1 MKSAELLDL
10 LREFYRDK
18 SALRQRHVAAARLV
32 VDYDFNNA
40 YQYVIN
46 REDVH
51 LTWVHDAITD
61 HGGTPEDAP
70 EPQLEAAGKGK
81 GKQADAQTAVMT
93 VDRDQAQAFVDGWR
107 DRVEHLNHARLRT
120 LLRVILGETLEQK
133 RFFEQALAGRT
144 DLLGRRA
151 DGAGTAGVVLPTRW
165 VN

>member
-120 LLRVILGETLEQK
+120 LLRVVLGETLEQK

-151 DGAGTAGVVLPTRW
+151 DGAGTTGVVLPTRW

>member
-1 MKSAELLDL
+1 VKPAELLQL
-10 LREFYRDK
+10 LREFYREK

-32 VDYDFNNA
+32 VDYDYNNA

-51 LTWVHDAITD
+51 LTWLYDAIKD
-61 HGGTPEDAP
+61 HGGTAEDAP
-70 EPQLEAAGKGK
+70 EPHLDAAAKGK
-81 GKQADAQTAVMT
+81 GKKEDAQTAVIRE
-93 VDRDQAQAFVDGWR
+93 DRDQAQAFVDRWR
-107 DRVEHLNHARLRT
+107 ERVEHMNHARLRT
-120 LLRVILGETLEQK
+120 LLRVVLGETLEQK

-151 DGAGTAGVVLPTRW
+151 DGAGTKGVVLPTRW

>member
-1 MKSAELLDL
+1 VKSADLLELL
-10 LREFYRDK
+10 RAFYRDK

-51 LTWVHDAITD
+51 LTWLYDAITD
-61 HGGTPEDAP
+61 HGGTAEDAP
-70 EPQLEAAGKGK
+70 EPQIDAAGKGK
-81 GKQADAQTAVMT
+81 AKRDDAQAAVIRE
-93 VDRDQAQAFVDGWR
+93 DRDRAQAFVDHWR
-107 DRVEHLNHARLRT
+107 DRVEHMNHARLRT

-151 DGAGTAGVVLPTRW
+151 DGAGTTGVVLPTRW

>member
-107 DRVEHLNHARLRT
+107 DRVEHMNHARLRT